1 MLIVTTMCKIFLAMV
16 VGFYCRRRGIFKEGG
31 VESISS
37 FLVRVAAPMYIVFS
51 MSNADR
57 SDMKTVV
64 TLFVAGV
71 GIYVGMIIISKII
84 FTIWKVPED
93 KSSVYQLM
101 LVFSNCALMG
111 YPVAEAF
118 LGENAIFYMAILN
131 LPYNILFYSYGIYM
145 LAKSSGKKSK
155 LDLKLLFSAP
165 SLVCMGALVI
175 YFTGI
180 KLPVFVSES
189 LGFVGSSMSSLSMVC
204 IGGTIANYSVRETLK
219 QTSLYGVAVM
229 RLFLIPLLV
238 YAVLS
243 HVITDMYLV
252 RLATLSVAM
261 PTGAMIAMG
270 AIEYGGNEEA
280 ASAGV
285 ALTTM
290 LSIVTIPI
298 VALAMGIA

>member
-16 VGFYCRRRGIFKEGG
+16 VGFYCRRVGIFKEGG

-37 FLVRVAAPMYIVFS
+37 FLIRVAAPMYIVYS
-51 MSNADR
+51 MSTADR
-57 SDMKTVV
+57 SDMGTVL
-64 TLFVAGV
+64 TLFVTGV
-71 GIYVGMIIISKII
+71 CIYVGMIIVSRII
-84 FTIWKVPED
+84 FTIWKVPD
-93 KSSVYQLM
+93 NTSCVYQLM

-111 YPVAEAF
+111 YPVAQAF
-118 LGENAIFYMAILN
+118 LGDEAVFYLAILN

-145 LAKSSGKKSK
+145 LAKSSGKKTK
-155 LDLKLLFSAP
+155 LDLKTIFSAP
-165 SLVCMGALVI
+165 SLVCMGALVL

-180 KLPVFVSES
+180 KLPEFVNES

-204 IGGTIANYSVRETLK
+204 IGGTMANYSVRETLK
-219 QTSLYGVAVM
+219 QRSLYGVAVM
-229 RLFLIPLLV
+229 RLFLIPLIV
-238 YAVLS
+238 YLVLS
-243 HVITDMYLV
+243 NVLDDMYIVHLS
-252 RLATLSVAM
+252 TLSVAM

-280 ASAGV
+280 ASSGV